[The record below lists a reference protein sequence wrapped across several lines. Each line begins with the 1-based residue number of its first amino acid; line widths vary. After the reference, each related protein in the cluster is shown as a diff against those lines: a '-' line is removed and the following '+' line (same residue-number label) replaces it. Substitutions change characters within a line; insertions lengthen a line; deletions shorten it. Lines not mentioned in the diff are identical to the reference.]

1 MEKIYV
7 NTKIKFLWWL
17 WAELHFEEFLELVV
31 GIVFGVGVH
40 LAVSTPLPINLK
52 WSKTYNWTQKPSF
65 YDAWEPNYTL

>member
-31 GIVFGVGVH
+31 GIVFVVGIH
-40 LAVSTPLPINLK
+40 LAILSLGFINL
-52 WSKTYNWTQKPSF
+52 
-65 YDAWEPNYTL
+65 AC